1 MLSRLAVF
9 QLVEQRQKANLM
21 CFRWP
26 VAAENQSGAHSELCN
41 VAAID
46 CEQFTVKCDK
56 IMVNQVGYERF

>member
-1 MLSRLAVF
+1 
-9 QLVEQRQKANLM
+9 
-21 CFRWP
+21 